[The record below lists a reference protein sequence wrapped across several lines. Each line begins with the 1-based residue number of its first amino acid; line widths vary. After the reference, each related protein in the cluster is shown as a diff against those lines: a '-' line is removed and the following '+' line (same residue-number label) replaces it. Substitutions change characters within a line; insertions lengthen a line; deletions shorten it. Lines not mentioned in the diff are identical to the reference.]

1 MARRERRAARRVWA
15 LIADRVDV
23 GKGKAE
29 FVKMYAEAFTTQ
41 SALTDSA
48 AARTDWATAPCL
60 CPELMVGA
68 AGLEPATLCLEGRC
82 SIHLSYAP
90 MT

>member
-1 MARRERRAARRVWA
+1 
-15 LIADRVDV
+15 
-23 GKGKAE
+23 
-29 FVKMYAEAFTTQ
+29 MYAEAFTTQ

-90 MT
+90 IMMIQSARAFPSDSVAKLSQGPHAFWI